1 VSDSQFRK
9 LTGVFFIISPLALF
23 LTTVIL
29 GKVSGFPDIQSEEVD
44 VVLRRVAESGIT
56 GILAWYVAMVPGVLY
71 IIAMSLFQKIM
82 DNERERRPWFL
93 ATTSIGVSAWA
104 LQLFGVVRW
113 VFVFPYL
120 ADRWFDSPSEA
131 TKEAITVTY
140 NAFNNYA
147 GFAIGQTVG
156 ILLTAVW
163 IFMAAIAV
171 LTCSL
176 FKPWLGWLGFIIAIG
191 MAIGNVAPLGSV
203 IPAVDTQAFFAIAN
217 VFWIL
222 SYAWMVYLGW
232 LMIRAAKAGTRV

>member
-1 VSDSQFRK
+1 MSDSQFRK

-23 LTTVIL
+23 FTTVIL
-29 GKVSGFPDIQSEEVD
+29 GRVSGFPDIQTAPVD
-44 VVLRRVAESGIT
+44 VVMRRVAESGVT
-56 GILAWYVAMVPGVLY
+56 GILAWYAAMVPGFLY

-93 ATTSIGVSAWA
+93 ATTSIGVCAWA

-120 ADRWFDSPSEA
+120 AKVWADSPSEA
-131 TKEAITVTY
+131 TQEAITVTY

-156 ILLTAVW
+156 IYLTAIW
-163 IFMAAIAV
+163 IFMAGIAV

-176 FKPWLGWLGFIIAIG
+176 FKPWLGWISFPIAIG
-191 MAIGNVAPLGSV
+191 MSIGNIAPLGSV
-203 IPAVDTQAFFAIAN
+203 IPSVDTQAYFAIAN

-232 LMIRAAKAGTRV
+232 LMIRAARAGT